1 MQPNFDPYNQSQPYS
16 YEEAG
21 FNPFME
27 RSPRT
32 YYANPRIEAQ
42 ASPFIESVVD
52 NSIIYDPFTDT
63 QSQNLNATNQ
73 TTSGDALSGGTL
85 TSDNGNLS
93 IDLSQGAITYTDG
106 LTQLLNIGG
115 ASNNVQ
121 VQNAAGNTILNS

>member
-1 MQPNFDPYNQSQPYS
+1 MHDNFDPYNQSQPYS
-16 YEEAG
+16 YSEAG

-32 YYANPRIEAQ
+32 YYANERIEAQ

-63 QSQNLNATNQ
+63 QSQNLNSATQ
-73 TTSGDALSGGTL
+73 TTSGDAVSGGSL
-85 TSDNGNLS
+85 TSDNGNLN
-93 IDLSQGAITYTDG
+93 INLTQGSITYTDG

-115 ASNNVQ
+115 ANNNVQ
-121 VQNAAGNTILNS
+121 VQNASGDTILNS